1 MSESIKVPIKI
12 HPRAFSAFGED
23 LITNENIAMIELV
36 KNSYD
41 AYALK
46 VEIEFGFDK
55 RGIPF
60 ISITDDGCGMTKDTI
75 ENAWATIATFY
86 KKARPYISRTFKI
99 VDDEGKIQTIERT
112 RTVSGNKGLT
122 SSWQTGKSSKT
133 PTACSSACRAPA
145 NPLPQSES
153 L

>member
-60 ISITDDGCGMTKDTI
+60 ISITDASDRRFCRKGRCIDPVWRQYRKLAG
-75 ENAWATIATFY
+75 
-86 KKARPYISRTFKI
+86 KA
-99 VDDEGKIQTIERT
+99 GA
-112 RTVSGNKGLT
+112 SG
-122 SSWQTGKSSKT
+122 
-133 PTACSSACRAPA
+133 
-145 NPLPQSES
+145 
-153 L
+153 

>member
-60 ISITDDGCGMTKDTI
+60 ISISKD
-75 ENAWATIATFY
+75 
-86 KKARPYISRTFKI
+86 ISPMRTA
-99 VDDEGKIQTIERT
+99 
-112 RTVSGNKGLT
+112 
-122 SSWQTGKSSKT
+122 SSLRASIR
-133 PTACSSACRAPA
+133 CS
-145 NPLPQSES
+145 
-153 L
+153 

>member
-60 ISITDDGCGMTKDTI
+60 ISITDDGLGDYKLALNKILLPTFHHRKVTPRRAGVQM
-75 ENAWATIATFY
+75 NTFY
-86 KKARPYISRTFKI
+86 K
-99 VDDEGKIQTIERT
+99 
-112 RTVSGNKGLT
+112 T
-122 SSWQTGKSSKT
+122 SQ
-133 PTACSSACRAPA
+133 R
-145 NPLPQSES
+145 L
-153 L
+153 

>member
-46 VEIEFGFDK
+46 LNLVL
-55 RGIPF
+55 
-60 ISITDDGCGMTKDTI
+60 ISAGYRLS
-75 ENAWATIATFY
+75 AL
-86 KKARPYISRTFKI
+86 
-99 VDDEGKIQTIERT
+99 
-112 RTVSGNKGLT
+112 LT
-122 SSWQTGKSSKT
+122 MV
-133 PTACSSACRAPA
+133 AV
-145 NPLPQSES
+145 
-153 L
+153 

>member
-112 RTVSGNKGLT
+112 RTVSGNKGL
-122 SSWQTGKSSKT
+122 GRF
-133 PTACSSACRAPA
+133 SAAR
-145 NPLPQSES
+145 LGHEMHITTKHKFQV
-153 L
+153 

>member
-86 KKARPYISRTFKI
+86 KKLDRIFRELLKSWTMKGKFK
-99 VDDEGKIQTIERT
+99 R
-112 RTVSGNKGLT
+112 
-122 SSWQTGKSSKT
+122 
-133 PTACSSACRAPA
+133 
-145 NPLPQSES
+145 
-153 L
+153 